1 MGGVRNEEDE
11 FVEKTKIGNKNE
23 AMRVLTEKKNRTYIH
38 VIACH
43 LLLTE

>member
-23 AMRVLTEKKNRTYIH
+23 AMRVLTEKKIELIYM
-38 VIACH
+38 
-43 LLLTE
+43 